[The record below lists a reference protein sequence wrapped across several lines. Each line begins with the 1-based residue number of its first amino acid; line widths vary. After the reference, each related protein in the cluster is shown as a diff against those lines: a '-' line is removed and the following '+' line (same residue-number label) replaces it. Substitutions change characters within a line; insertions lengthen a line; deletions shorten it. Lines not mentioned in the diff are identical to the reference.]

1 MDVKKL
7 INFALVFFVVIIIT
21 LFTTLTHLM
30 AYPVNILLYAGCAGL
45 ILFMTIKFWMNSR
58 RADASLLPSYT
69 YDTASP
75 LEITILPLRV
85 TLLSAVMTVLPFMMM
100 VFFLKSIFDGGSLS
114 VPSLI
119 IGMVILLVFSPVFF
133 FGIKLFQRRNNVV
146 QLKIDKDGIECFPIN
161 IYGVGRGNG
170 VVILSM
176 YFRKKMRKIY
186 YDEILEITIRR
197 DKWRGD
203 SIHIISKQQ
212 SQINLPF
219 LSDDSNQVT
228 AVYENILKRL
238 QAHRSFART

>member
-1 MDVKKL
+1 MDIKKL
-7 INFALVFFVVIIIT
+7 INFVLIFFVVMIIT
-21 LFTTLTHLM
+21 LFTTLTHLT

-45 ILFMTIKFWMNSR
+45 IIFMTIKFWNSR
-58 RADASLLPSYT
+58 RADASSLPAYT

-85 TLLSAVMTVLPFMMM
+85 TLLSLVMTVLPAMMM
-100 VFFLKSIFDGGSLS
+100 VLFLKSIFEGGTPS
-114 VPSLI
+114 VSSLI
-119 IGMVILLVFSPVFF
+119 VRMGMLLLFSPVVF

-146 QLKIDKDGIECFPIN
+146 QLKIDKDGIECFPID
-161 IYGVGRGNG
+161 IYGGGRGTG

-176 YFRKKMRKIY
+176 YFRKEMRKIY
-186 YDEILEITIRR
+186 YDEILEVTIRR

-238 QAHRSFART
+238 QAHRSFARI